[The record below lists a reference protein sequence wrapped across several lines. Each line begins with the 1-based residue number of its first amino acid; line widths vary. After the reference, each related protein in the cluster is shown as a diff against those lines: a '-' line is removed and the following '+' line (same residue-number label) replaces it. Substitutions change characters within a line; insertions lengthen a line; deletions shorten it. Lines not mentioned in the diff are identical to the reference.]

1 MNHKNKLILSL
12 LCLNLFGCNTL
23 KETYLIQVR
32 NDIQSGAIPPVMG
45 KPIVEGLGGSMQ
57 PLEGPPIDWIEN
69 VFESTNAFRNG
80 H

>member
-1 MNHKNKLILSL
+1 
-12 LCLNLFGCNTL
+12 
-23 KETYLIQVR
+23 
-32 NDIQSGAIPPVMG
+32 MG
-45 KPIVEGLGGSMQ
+45 RPIVEGLGGSME